1 MFHPLDKK
9 QIIKIVEIQLKQLE
23 KQAARA
29 GIVLECSPAAASEIA
44 RLGYD
49 PAYGARPLKRVIL
62 KQLQDP
68 LAEELLRGG
77 YKPKDTVRVDV
88 VDGELAFERAG

>member
-1 MFHPLDKK
+1 MLTD
-9 QIIKIVEIQLKQLE
+9 
-23 KQAARA
+23 
-29 GIVLECSPAAASEIA
+29 
-44 RLGYD
+44 LGYD

-88 VDGELAFERAG
+88 GDAGFSFTKV